1 MAEEKA
7 WVLWCWPAEDGPQ
20 IKAVFLREDGARA
33 GIDLLNAVSD
43 VDWRMADVPM
53 VGSIPDAPASLDR
66 SLRLKTALAAALS
79 HRDLGG
85 NPPDGGGPEFDEAWR
100 IWSAARADG
109 FTVRAFMTHMM
120 AALKAAGLKAETTQR
135 ANDRRIH
142 AGRVDGVR
150 RARDAI
156 EDYQSECALE
166 AGSGGAAWQAKYD
179 ALGTALV
186 QLDVLLEDWK
196 ETGGPVEGESV
207 AMGDA
212 AADPLAVPATAARNL
227 ADKTAPAM
235 VMINDGDLPP
245 VLPAGTPV
253 APAMEMDGK
262 IRLPSDGKYRLPNG
276 CTIHG
281 SYNQEA
287 PLGTLRVLATGNLKV
302 ITAGRYHI
310 GFGTDVKV
318 HSPGDTI
325 AVGSRWV
332 GLVYEDAAAET
343 KPDASHAKPV
353 WDLEKYHQA
362 VCAELEAQRE
372 KFTRAECV
380 SVLENHTLTCRGAIV
395 GLSQAIRA
403 VAELWLRVQQPPA

>member
-7 WVLWCWPAEDGPQ
+7 WVLWCWPAEEGPQ

-33 GIDLLNAVSD
+33 GINLLNAVSD
-43 VDWRMADVPM
+43 VEWRMADVPM

-66 SLRLKTALAAALS
+66 SLRLKTAVAAALS

-85 NPPDGGGPEFDEAWR
+85 NPPEGAGPEFDEAWR

-120 AALKAAGLKAETTQR
+120 AALKAAGLKVETTQR

-186 QLDVLLEDWK
+186 LLDTLVEDWK
-196 ETGGPVEGESV
+196 KTGGPVEGESV

-212 AADPLAVPATAARNL
+212 AADPLAVLATAAQNL
-227 ADKTAPAM
+227 ADKVAPAM

-253 APAMEMDGK
+253 APAMETDGK
-262 IRLPSDGKYRLPNG
+262 IRLPSEGQYRLPNG

-287 PLGTLRVLATGNLKV
+287 PIGTLRMLDGGALQV
-302 ITAGRYHI
+302 ISHGRYSI
-310 GFGTDVKV
+310 GFGGTVV
-318 HSPGDTI
+318 HACSPGGVI
-325 AVGSRWV
+325 PAGSRWF
-332 GLVYEDAAAET
+332 GPVYEDAAVNEGR
-343 KPDASHAKPV
+343 PDASHAKPV
-353 WDLEKYHQA
+353 WALQRYHLSF
-362 VCAELEAQRE
+362 CEELMSLRRKFEREETGEIQRGGVI
-372 KFTRAECV
+372 AMD
-380 SVLENHTLTCRGAIV
+380 
-395 GLSQAIRA
+395 QAINIAHRLWQKSQQSA
-403 VAELWLRVQQPPA
+403 V